1 MSKYVRDKSHSKFE
15 AYTKD
20 EVYTKNE
27 VYSKDEV
34 FSKNEINTK
43 FNEEAD
49 IYSGTTVPNSSL
61 GKDGDIYLK
70 YE

>member
-15 AYTKD
+15 AYTKED
-20 EVYTKNE
+20 MDNLLEKKVNTEEYNKKTNE
-27 VYSKDEV
+27 LPV
-34 FSKNEINTK
+34 IH
-43 FNEEAD
+43 
-49 IYSGTTVPNSSL
+49 SGTNDPDSSL